1 MEEKD
6 NQNRQYQDSFFVWL
20 FSTFIDK
27 LLQLCKVL
35 DKSITSEDIEL
46 IKLDNTLFLKYRA
59 YLLCRLGKNKA
70 STYRYTPTFYFCLVP
85 SIYALYFKNC
95 PKEFHQNINL
105 QSNYL
110 RCILYILMYIRI
122 YKILAECIKNIFDTL
137 LPLRC
142 LQYIGRIFEKIIET
156 RDRYARLL
164 IKIPTPEFYVFYT
177 GNENLPAIQELKLS
191 DAFIQKVE
199 KPQLELIVKV
209 INLNSKENEKLL
221 DECPILKEYTK
232 FVRIVKE
239 YRVKYGKEG
248 YDKAIRHCIK
258 HGILKDFIVQN
269 AKEVESMLVAE
280 YDYDLDMQVQREES
294 YNAGITQGITQ
305 GLAQG
310 VLKGILKKATETAS
324 RMKKANCDVAF
335 ISEMTGLSKEEIE
348 KL

>member
-27 LLQLCKVL
+27 LLQLCKAL

-46 IKLDNTLFLKYRA
+46 IKLDNTL
-59 YLLCRLGKNKA
+59 
-70 STYRYTPTFYFCLVP
+70 YTG
-85 SIYALYFKNC
+85 
-95 PKEFHQNINL
+95 
-105 QSNYL
+105 
-110 RCILYILMYIRI
+110 
-122 YKILAECIKNIFDTL
+122 IKNDISCKVGNRLIFLIEHQSTVNENM
-137 LPLRC
+137 PLRC

>member
-46 IKLDNTLFLKYRA
+46 IKLDNTL
-59 YLLCRLGKNKA
+59 
-70 STYRYTPTFYFCLVP
+70 YTG
-85 SIYALYFKNC
+85 
-95 PKEFHQNINL
+95 
-105 QSNYL
+105 
-110 RCILYILMYIRI
+110 
-122 YKILAECIKNIFDTL
+122 IKNDISCKVGNRLIFLIEHQSTVNENM
-137 LPLRC
+137 PLRC
-142 LQYIGRIFEKIIET
+142 LQYIGRIFEKIIEM

-177 GNENLPAIQELKLS
+177 GNESLPAIQELKLS

-221 DECPILKEYTK
+221 DECPILKEYTE

-305 GLAQG
+305 GLTQG

>member
-27 LLQLCKVL
+27 LLQLCKAL
-35 DKSITSEDIEL
+35 DKSITTEDIEL
-46 IKLDNTLFLKYRA
+46 IKLENTL
-59 YLLCRLGKNKA
+59 
-70 STYRYTPTFYFCLVP
+70 YTG
-85 SIYALYFKNC
+85 
-95 PKEFHQNINL
+95 
-105 QSNYL
+105 
-110 RCILYILMYIRI
+110 
-122 YKILAECIKNIFDTL
+122 IKNDISCKVGNRLIFLIEHQSTVNENM
-137 LPLRC
+137 PLRC

-191 DAFIQKVE
+191 DAFIQKLE
-199 KPQLELIVKV
+199 FPQLELVVKV
-209 INLNSKENEKLL
+209 INLNSKENYKLL
-221 DECPILKEYTK
+221 DECPILKEYAK

-258 HGILKDFIVQN
+258 HGILRDFIVEN
-269 AKEVESMLVAE
+269 AKEIESMLVAE

-294 YNAGITQGITQ
+294 YNAGMLVGIQRGEVRGEARGEARGFLTT
-305 GLAQG
+305 AQ
-310 VLKGILKKATETAS
+310 
-324 RMKKANCDVAF
+324 RMKKAHCDIAF
-335 ISEMTGLSKEEIE
+335 ISEMTGLSKEEIA

>member
-1 MEEKD
+1 MKD
-6 NQNRQYQDSFFVWL
+6 NRNRQYQDSFFVWL

-27 LLQLCKVL
+27 LLQLCKAL
-35 DKSITSEDIEL
+35 DKSITTEDIEL
-46 IKLDNTLFLKYRA
+46 IKLENTL
-59 YLLCRLGKNKA
+59 
-70 STYRYTPTFYFCLVP
+70 YTG
-85 SIYALYFKNC
+85 
-95 PKEFHQNINL
+95 
-105 QSNYL
+105 
-110 RCILYILMYIRI
+110 
-122 YKILAECIKNIFDTL
+122 IKNDISCKVGNRLIFLIEHQSTVNENM
-137 LPLRC
+137 PLRC

-199 KPQLELIVKV
+199 SPQLELIVKV

-221 DECPILKEYTK
+221 DECPILKEYAE
-232 FVRIVKE
+232 FIRIVKE

-258 HGILKDFIVQN
+258 HGILKDFIAQN

-280 YDYDLDMQVQREES
+280 YNYDMDMQVQKEEN
-294 YNAGITQGITQ
+294 YRKGM
-305 GLAQG
+305 LE
-310 VLKGILKKATETAS
+310 GILKGKKEGIIKGMLKGLQKGKKEEQKTLAR
-324 RMKKANCDVAF
+324 RMKDENLDIDIIQK
-335 ISEMTGLSKEEIE
+335 ITKLSREDIE

>member
-27 LLQLCKVL
+27 LLQLCKAL

-46 IKLDNTLFLKYRA
+46 IKLENTLYTGIKNDISCKVGNRLIFLIEHQ
-59 YLLCRLGKNKA
+59 
-70 STYRYTPTFYFCLVP
+70 STIKFLTTYF
-85 SIYALYFKNC
+85 IY
-95 PKEFHQNINL
+95 
-105 QSNYL
+105 S
-110 RCILYILMYIRI
+110 YIRI
-122 YKILAECIKNIFDTL
+122 YKILAECIKNFDTL

-221 DECPILKEYTK
+221 DECPILKEYTE

>member
-46 IKLDNTLFLKYRA
+46 IKLDNTL
-59 YLLCRLGKNKA
+59 
-70 STYRYTPTFYFCLVP
+70 YTG
-85 SIYALYFKNC
+85 
-95 PKEFHQNINL
+95 
-105 QSNYL
+105 
-110 RCILYILMYIRI
+110 
-122 YKILAECIKNIFDTL
+122 IKNDISCKVGNRLIFLIEHQSTVNENM
-137 LPLRC
+137 PLRC
-142 LQYIGRIFEKIIET
+142 LQYIGRIFEKIIEM

-232 FVRIVKE
+232 VRKNSERI
-239 YRVKYGKEG
+239 
-248 YDKAIRHCIK
+248 
-258 HGILKDFIVQN
+258 QS
-269 AKEVESMLVAE
+269 EVW
-280 YDYDLDMQVQREES
+280 QR
-294 YNAGITQGITQ
+294 
-305 GLAQG
+305 GL
-310 VLKGILKKATETAS
+310 
-324 RMKKANCDVAF
+324 
-335 ISEMTGLSKEEIE
+335 
-348 KL
+348 